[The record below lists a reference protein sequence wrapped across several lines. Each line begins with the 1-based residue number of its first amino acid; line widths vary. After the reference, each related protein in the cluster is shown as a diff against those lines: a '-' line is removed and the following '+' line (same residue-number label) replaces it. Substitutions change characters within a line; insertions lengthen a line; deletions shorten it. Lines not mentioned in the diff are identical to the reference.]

1 MNEEARNIITQ
12 SRFFR
17 GLTEDSIAR
26 IHSMARLKRYRHGEM
41 IFREGDA
48 CPGIFIVG
56 NGSVRI
62 FRTAP
67 SAKQHVLHIASSRM
81 LCHCWTKY
89 YPQVK
94 AGCLK

>member
-67 SAKQHVLHIASSRM
+67 SAKQHVLHIA
-81 LCHCWTKY
+81 
-89 YPQVK
+89 
-94 AGCLK
+94 